1 MVGPQRKTLER
12 EVKFGAPMSTSLPD
26 LRDLVGRTERLPQQ
40 RLETAYFD
48 TADGR
53 LWQQGLT
60 FRFRATDGAEPGT
73 WTLKLPRGAY
83 RTALERTEMSWSGW
97 QSEVPQ
103 EGVDIVRGLIRR
115 EPLQHLVALE
125 TLRQRLALH
134 DEDDTVVA
142 ELDDDAVTV
151 VGGPRDGLR
160 FRQVELE
167 LHGATKSI
175 ARAVTARLE
184 ETGLVREAA
193 QKLATAMGL
202 KSAAASPRLGRRS
215 LISDVVRTA
224 VSQSL
229 DRLLEHDWRLRLAL
243 PDPAPEDVHHARVAT
258 RRLRSDLKTF
268 QVLLD
273 PIWVSHV
280 RSDLKWLGSAL
291 GEVRDIDVLAKLDDL
306 PDELR
311 RELARQ
317 RAAAGRQLRTTLD
330 SERCLRLLDH
340 LHAATHTPPFV
351 VADNAVHAN
360 HHATDVLPVLV
371 GARWRKLHRQVR
383 KAGTR
388 PSNRQLHRIRIKAKQ
403 VRYAAEAAA
412 PVVGGP
418 ARHTASAAEKVQT
431 VLGQHHDAVAA
442 EAWLREQSSRI
453 PSSASFEAGRLSAEQ
468 DRIQRKL
475 RRHWRRSWKE
485 LARSK
490 GLAWLS

>member
-1 MVGPQRKTLER
+1 MVGTQRKTLER
-12 EVKFGAPMSTSLPD
+12 EVKFVAPMSTSLPD

-40 RLETAYFD
+40 LLETAYFD

-60 FRFRATDGAEPGT
+60 FRFRTIDGAEPGT
-73 WTLKLPRGAY
+73 WTLKLPRGVY

-97 QSEVPQ
+97 RSEVPQ

-115 EPLQHLVALE
+115 EPLQHLVTLE

-134 DEDDTVVA
+134 DEDDGVVA

-151 VGGPRDGLR
+151 VGGPRDGFR

-202 KSAAASPRLGRRS
+202 ESATASPRLGRRS

-243 PDPAPEDVHHARVAT
+243 PDAVPEDVHQARVAT

-268 QVLLD
+268 RVLLD

-291 GEVRDIDVLAKLDDL
+291 GEVRDIDVLGKLDDL

-311 RELARQ
+311 RELARRARCCGAPVADDAGQ
-317 RAAAGRQLRTTLD
+317 RALSASARSPACRD
-330 SERCLRLLDH
+330 
-340 LHAATHTPPFV
+340 A
-351 VADNAVHAN
+351 
-360 HHATDVLPVLV
+360 HATFRRRRQRCACQSSCDRCPAGPGRCPV
-371 GARWRKLHRQVR
+371 AQ
-383 KAGTR
+383 
-388 PSNRQLHRIRIKAKQ
+388 
-403 VRYAAEAAA
+403 AA
-412 PVVGGP
+412 PPGP
-418 ARHTASAAEKVQT
+418 
-431 VLGQHHDAVAA
+431 
-442 EAWLREQSSRI
+442 
-453 PSSASFEAGRLSAEQ
+453 
-468 DRIQRKL
+468 
-475 RRHWRRSWKE
+475 
-485 LARSK
+485 
-490 GLAWLS
+490 

>member
-1 MVGPQRKTLER
+1 M
-12 EVKFGAPMSTSLPD
+12 
-26 LRDLVGRTERLPQQ
+26 
-40 RLETAYFD
+40 
-48 TADGR
+48 
-53 LWQQGLT
+53 
-60 FRFRATDGAEPGT
+60 
-73 WTLKLPRGAY
+73 
-83 RTALERTEMSWSGW
+83 
-97 QSEVPQ
+97 
-103 EGVDIVRGLIRR
+103 
-115 EPLQHLVALE
+115 
-125 TLRQRLALH
+125 
-134 DEDDTVVA
+134 
-142 ELDDDAVTV
+142 
-151 VGGPRDGLR
+151 
-160 FRQVELE
+160 
-167 LHGATKSI
+167 
-175 ARAVTARLE
+175 
-184 ETGLVREAA
+184 
-193 QKLATAMGL
+193 
-202 KSAAASPRLGRRS
+202 
-215 LISDVVRTA
+215 
-224 VSQSL
+224 
-229 DRLLEHDWRLRLAL
+229 
-243 PDPAPEDVHHARVAT
+243 
-258 RRLRSDLKTF
+258 KTF